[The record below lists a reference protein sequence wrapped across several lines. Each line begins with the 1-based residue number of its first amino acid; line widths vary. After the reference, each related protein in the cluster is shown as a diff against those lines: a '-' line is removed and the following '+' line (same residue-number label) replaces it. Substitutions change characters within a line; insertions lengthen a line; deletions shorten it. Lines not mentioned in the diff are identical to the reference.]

1 MNDMENSVMNT
12 GKTNA
17 NEPLLFTAALLSYPI
32 AYYYIRALLFNE
44 NIGTPGIQIPSALLF
59 TVIFM
64 TAVEV
69 VSRLARHEGAGR
81 TSREHLFWGMILAAQ
96 GAALAIHGM
105 HSGSL
110 GIWQIFLWHMTAIY
124 YTAVCTDML
133 TAGRTSVFL
142 PVDVLTQLFAVPV
155 MNVLLRIKS
164 LIKGIVRPF
173 RAKRRPSVPVALS
186 IAAAVCVVIFAWSQ
200 LAAADRNFGRIGSSF
215 FEGIGSFFRQ
225 LFRGSQMPAILLSIP
240 VGCYLFAM
248 VCGSLVISGR
258 RLKISEDNFRNNME
272 PMRRIPAFSAG
283 IVMGALTTVYV
294 IFFSLQAAELFL
306 ILTRG
311 GSSGQVLSAPSASEF
326 ARNGFQELCR
336 ILILNFCVLGFFG
349 FFLDTEHG
357 KKQNPLRK
365 RGVLHLLTGIFALS
379 GIGFT
384 LLAILKIYVYIHLY
398 GFTARRVLSFWF
410 VATLLIVSV
419 LALVRI
425 FRKFHAVPAA
435 VFVMAASFVILVLS
449 DVDGGIIHGEIS
461 RYEDGRDSHLAMTE
475 LDGCGFTNRRDLAD
489 NTQRLIDAGWFTGM
503 VSESVN
509 DGAQRCTIYDV
520 QNLYTR
526 QIWYKEDGT
535 RLYADELG
543 SYAGYAGAVYAEMIP
558 GEEAVSS
565 REASG
570 QEQKLH
576 AGAATLLLTIRKD
589 GVVTSAK
596 LIR

>member
-1 MNDMENSVMNT
+1 MNDMENFVMNT

-32 AYYYIRALLFNE
+32 AYFYIHALLFNE

-142 PVDVLTQLFAVPV
+142 PADVLTQMFAVPV

-173 RAKRRPSVPVALS
+173 RAKRSG
-186 IAAAVCVVIFAWSQ
+186 VVLFAWSQ

-215 FEGIGSFFRQ
+215 FKGIGSFFRQ

-258 RLKISEDNFRNNME
+258 RLKISEDNFRDNME
-272 PMRRIPAFSAG
+272 PMRRVPAFSAG
-283 IVMGALTTVYV
+283 IVMGALTAVYV
-294 IFFSLQAAELFL
+294 VFFSLQAAELFL

-326 ARNGFQELCR
+326 ARN
-336 ILILNFCVLGFFG
+336 
-349 FFLDTEHG
+349 
-357 KKQNPLRK
+357 
-365 RGVLHLLTGIFALS
+365 S
-379 GIGFT
+379 
-384 LLAILKIYVYIHLY
+384 
-398 GFTARRVLSFWF
+398 
-410 VATLLIVSV
+410 
-419 LALVRI
+419 
-425 FRKFHAVPAA
+425 
-435 VFVMAASFVILVLS
+435 
-449 DVDGGIIHGEIS
+449 
-461 RYEDGRDSHLAMTE
+461 
-475 LDGCGFTNRRDLAD
+475 
-489 NTQRLIDAGWFTGM
+489 
-503 VSESVN
+503 
-509 DGAQRCTIYDV
+509 
-520 QNLYTR
+520 
-526 QIWYKEDGT
+526 
-535 RLYADELG
+535 
-543 SYAGYAGAVYAEMIP
+543 AGY
-558 GEEAVSS
+558 
-565 REASG
+565 
-570 QEQKLH
+570 
-576 AGAATLLLTIRKD
+576 
-589 GVVTSAK
+589 
-596 LIR
+596 